1 MMKNIQIRNMTA
13 ADIEDIYELEK
24 LSFKTPWSKKSF
36 EEELENKMARYV
48 VAEIEGQVV
57 GYCGVWI
64 IVDEGHITNVAVH
77 PEFRSQGIGKQL
89 VEHLINICKDEEVYK
104 LTLEVN
110 TNNTVAQSLYQSFGF
125 ESHGVR
131 KGYYTDTN
139 EDAMIMWYM
148 DKNGED

>member
-1 MMKNIQIRNMTA
+1 MKDIQIRNMKEK
-13 ADIEDIYELEK
+13 DIDEISELER
-24 LSFKTPWSKKSF
+24 LSFKTPWSRKSF
-36 EEELENKMARYV
+36 EEELENKVARYI
-48 VAEIEGQVV
+48 VAEAAGKVI

-77 PEFRSQGIGKQL
+77 PDYRGQGIGKML
-89 VEHLINICKDEEVYK
+89 VEHLIALCKDEEVYK

-110 TNNTVAQSLYQSFGF
+110 TNNTVAQGLYQSFGF
-125 ESHGVR
+125 ESQGVR

-148 DKNGED
+148 EEREEE